1 MPFSLWDYLRER
13 TRDAVL
19 AGFQDALDIVEQDDT
34 EASQHATARR
44 LSAKLAGSLNQMETP
59 TVIEA
64 TSGHASPLPHA
75 SINGHVVANG
85 QHATNG
91 KAAPSSPP
99 RATVTPPQSPP
110 VASTFDDEMESRLS
124 RAAAESGQ
132 QTPQSAGL
140 TNRRPRGRPK
150 KSEGSK

>member
-44 LSAKLAGSLNQMETP
+44 LSAKLAGSLNQLETP

-64 TSGHASPLPHA
+64 TPLPHA
-75 SINGHVVANG
+75 SINGHVAANG

-91 KAAPSSPP
+91 KVAPSPPP
-99 RATVTPPQSPP
+99 RATVPPPQSPP
-110 VASTFDDEMESRLS
+110 AASTFDDEMESRLS
-124 RAAAESGQ
+124 RAATENGQ
-132 QTPQSAGL
+132 ETPQGGGL

-150 KSEGSK
+150 KSEGSQ

>member
-44 LSAKLAGSLNQMETP
+44 LSAKLAGSLNQIGTP

-64 TSGHASPLPHA
+64 TPSPHA
-75 SINGHVVANG
+75 SLNGHA
-85 QHATNG
+85 AANG
-91 KAAPSSPP
+91 KAASHP
-99 RATVTPPQSPP
+99 RATAPPPQSPRA
-110 VASTFDDEMESRLS
+110 ASTFDDEMESRLS
-124 RAAAESGQ
+124 RAATENGQ
-132 QTPQSAGL
+132 ERPQDGGL

-150 KSEGSK
+150 KSEGSQ

>member
-44 LSAKLAGSLNQMETP
+44 LSAKLAGSLNQLETP

-64 TSGHASPLPHA
+64 TPPPHV
-75 SINGHVVANG
+75 SLNGHVAANG

-91 KAAPSSPP
+91 KAAPSPP
-99 RATVTPPQSPP
+99 PQATAPPQSPP
-110 VASTFDDEMESRLS
+110 AASTFDDEMESRLS
-124 RAAAESGQ
+124 RAAAENGRDTSQ
-132 QTPQSAGL
+132 AGL

-150 KSEGSK
+150 KSEGSQ

>member
-44 LSAKLAGSLNQMETP
+44 LSAKLAGSLNQLETP

-64 TSGHASPLPHA
+64 TPLPHA
-75 SINGHVVANG
+75 SIKGHVAANG
-85 QHATNG
+85 QHAANG
-91 KAAPSSPP
+91 KAAPSPPP
-99 RATVTPPQSPP
+99 RATVPPPQSPP
-110 VASTFDDEMESRLS
+110 AASTFDDEMESRLS
-124 RAAAESGQ
+124 RAAAENGRDTSQ
-132 QTPQSAGL
+132 AGL

-150 KSEGSK
+150 KSEGSQ